1 MKNNIKTVAIIV
13 AGGIG
18 LRMGL
23 EIPKQ
28 FLSYKGSTIIECSVR
43 PFLKSK
49 LIDHVIIVGPKDFK
63 DELMNVYDRLSKEYA
78 KPISITYGGLSRQ
91 ESVYNGLRETD
102 KIKGVND
109 NAIVIIHDGARPN
122 VTEEIINDNIK
133 AVKVNGAAI
142 TVVKSTDTTRLISDN
157 KCLKNED
164 IYPIIPSETLPR
176 ELVYNVQTPQTF
188 KKGIIEEALVYAKK
202 NHLSGTDDSMLV
214 DLIGINPVF
223 VAGDYNNI
231 KITRKEDL
239 PMKTLVGN
247 GIDVHKLVE
256 NRKLIL
262 CGVEIPYQ
270 MGLDG
275 HSDADVAV
283 HALMDAIL
291 GATGN
296 GDIGKHF
303 PDNDIKYKDAD
314 SMKLLEEVVK
324 IARCSIE
331 NIDITIIAQ
340 KPKISSYVEEMRNNV
355 AKVLRL
361 NVEFVNIKATTTEG
375 LGFIGNGEGI
385 AALATC
391 IISK

>member
-1 MKNNIKTVAIIV
+1 
-13 AGGIG
+13 
-18 LRMGL
+18 
-23 EIPKQ
+23 
-28 FLSYKGSTIIECSVR
+28 
-43 PFLKSK
+43 
-49 LIDHVIIVGPKDFK
+49 
-63 DELMNVYDRLSKEYA
+63 
-78 KPISITYGGLSRQ
+78 
-91 ESVYNGLRETD
+91 
-102 KIKGVND
+102 
-109 NAIVIIHDGARPN
+109 
-122 VTEEIINDNIK
+122 
-133 AVKVNGAAI
+133 
-142 TVVKSTDTTRLISDN
+142 
-157 KCLKNED
+157 
-164 IYPIIPSETLPR
+164 
-176 ELVYNVQTPQTF
+176 
-188 KKGIIEEALVYAKK
+188 
-202 NHLSGTDDSMLV
+202 
-214 DLIGINPVF
+214 
-223 VAGDYNNI
+223 
-231 KITRKEDL
+231 
-239 PMKTLVGN
+239 MKTLVGN